1 MNRAL
6 SRAANQ
12 RQQQVSRWEQQRVN
26 RWEEQVNRW
35 ERHVNL
41 GQQQRQQQH
50 INFTHYLN
58 LVNNV
63 AHDLTDAEFAAWME
77 WGREVMGVG
86 VGMAPDGTMVRAPEV
101 ATGLGEGRML
111 LEVMR
116 EWGRVLERRE
126 ESGEDEWDEE
136 WEGDEEMWVW
146 VDGGSV
152 DGEWGTVV
160 GEWGTVVGE
169 GGWDWPE
176 EEDEEEDEKEEE
188 WTGYNEWAAARFRS
202 GMGIRYRDFVLW
214 RGRDAMRQDIEVARR
229 EREDAGGRGIPTPN
243 RRVLERRE
251 THANRVNRDRL
262 TRSQYSTYIL

>member
-1 MNRAL
+1 MSLLRRAHEVRALNRAL

-160 GEWGTVVGE
+160 GE
-169 GGWDWPE
+169 GG
-176 EEDEEEDEKEEE
+176 
-188 WTGYNEWAAARFRS
+188 
-202 GMGIRYRDFVLW
+202 
-214 RGRDAMRQDIEVARR
+214 
-229 EREDAGGRGIPTPN
+229 
-243 RRVLERRE
+243 
-251 THANRVNRDRL
+251 
-262 TRSQYSTYIL
+262 